1 MQQLLKSSVS
11 FFRIHR
17 RTFMILGIL
26 ALTFIVVPHMDA
38 QGGGLKI
45 SSLSEVESKAK
56 EGSDTVTNIAKYVLG
71 GVLAVSLVFVIYALA
86 TNNPH
91 GKEYLLGWI
100 VAVIVIMVGFLII

>member
-1 MQQLLKSSVS
+1 MQQLLKNSVS
-11 FFRIHR
+11 FLNIHR
-17 RTFMILGIL
+17 RVLMILGL
-26 ALTFIVVPHMDA
+26 FLLTFIVVPQVEA

-45 SSLSEVESKAK
+45 TSLSEVESKAK

-71 GVLAVSLVFVIYALA
+71 GVLAVALVFVIYALA

-91 GKEYLLGWI
+91 AKDYLIGWV